1 MTTAASSEELT
12 NDMTPRVMAYRVRHE
27 DVPDTSEAFQRAAR
41 LPDGPEKDR
50 TREEIVCAWLPMA
63 DRLAGRFRHRGEAME
78 DLRQV
83 AAIGLVKAVERYDP
97 LRGTAFESFA
107 VPTITGELKRHFRD
121 RLWSVHVPRRVQE
134 LRSRVRDARDELAQR
149 RGIMAP
155 TVEQIAFHTGMT
167 EDDVVTGVEAMD
179 CFSVL
184 SLDATLSTAEEGLT
198 LGDTLGAWD
207 KALDAVIDRESVKPR
222 LRRLPDRERKI
233 LYLRFFRGMTQ
244 SSIAE
249 DLGISQMHVSRL
261 INDSCA
267 RIRRDVMRDAA

>member
-1 MTTAASSEELT
+1 
-12 NDMTPRVMAYRVRHE
+12 MTPRVMAYRVRHE
-27 DVPDTSEAFQRAAR
+27 DVPDTSEDFERAAA

-50 TREEIVCAWLPMA
+50 TRREIVCAWLPMA
-63 DRLAGRFRHRGEAME
+63 DRLAGRFRHRGEALE

-97 LRGTAFESFA
+97 HRGTAFESFA

-134 LRSRVRDARDELAQR
+134 LRARVGDARDELAQR
-149 RGIMAP
+149 HGILAP
-155 TVEQIAFHTGMT
+155 TIEEIARHTGMT
-167 EDDVVTGVEAMD
+167 EDEVIMGVEAMD

-184 SLDATLSTAEEGLT
+184 SLDASLSATEEGPT
-198 LGDTLGAWD
+198 LGDSLGARD
-207 KALDAVIDRESVKPR
+207 AALDAVIDRESVKPR
-222 LRRLPDRERKI
+222 LRRLPDREKRI

-267 RIRRDVMRDAA
+267 RIRREVLRDAA

>member
-1 MTTAASSEELT
+1 
-12 NDMTPRVMAYRVRHE
+12 MTPRVMAYRVRHE
-27 DVPDTSEAFQRAAR
+27 DVPDTSEAFERAAG

-63 DRLAGRFRHRGEAME
+63 DRLAGRFRHRGEALE

-97 LRGTAFESFA
+97 YRGTAFESFA

-134 LRSRVRDARDELAQR
+134 LRGRVRDARDELAQR
-149 RGIMAP
+149 HGNMAP
-155 TVEQIAFHTGMT
+155 TVEDVALHAEMT
-167 EDDVVTGVEAMD
+167 EDEVLMGVEAMD

-184 SLDATLSTAEEGLT
+184 SLDANLSALDEEGSAT
-198 LGDTLGAWD
+198 PGDSLGGWD
-207 KALDAVIDRESVKPR
+207 EALDAVIDRESVKPN
-222 LRRLPDRERKI
+222 LRRLPDREKRI
-233 LYLRFFRGMTQ
+233 LFMRFFHGMTQ
-244 SSIAE
+244 SSIAK

-261 INDSCA
+261 INNSCA
-267 RIRRDVMRDAA
+267 RIRREVMRDAA

>member
-1 MTTAASSEELT
+1 
-12 NDMTPRVMAYRVRHE
+12 MTPRVMAYRVRHE
-27 DVPDTSEAFQRAAR
+27 DVPDTSEAFERAAR
-41 LPDGPEKDR
+41 LPDGPERHR
-50 TREEIVCAWLPMA
+50 TRGEIVCAWLPMA
-63 DRLAGRFRHRGEAME
+63 DRLAGRFRHRGEALE

-97 LRGTAFESFA
+97 YRGTAFESFA

-134 LRSRVRDARDELAQR
+134 LRGRVRDARDELAQWH
-149 RGIMAP
+149 GVLAP
-155 TVEQIAFHTGMT
+155 TVEEIALHSGMT
-167 EDDVVTGVEAMD
+167 EDEVVTGVEAMD

-184 SLDATLSTAEEGLT
+184 SLDASLSSLEDGPT
-198 LGDTLGAWD
+198 LGDSLGAWD
-207 KALDAVIDRESVKPR
+207 EALDTVIDRESVKPR
-222 LRRLPDRERKI
+222 LRRLPDREKKI

>member
-1 MTTAASSEELT
+1 
-12 NDMTPRVMAYRVRHE
+12 MTPRVMAYRVRHE
-27 DVPDTSEAFQRAAR
+27 DVPDTSEAFERATA

-50 TREEIVCAWLPMA
+50 TRREIVCAWLPMA
-63 DRLAGRFRHRGEAME
+63 DRLAGRFRHRGEALE

-97 LRGTAFESFA
+97 HRGTAFESYA

-149 RGIMAP
+149 HGILAP
-155 TVEQIAFHTGMT
+155 TVAQIARHAAMT
-167 EDDVVTGVEAMD
+167 EDEVLMGVEAMD

-184 SLDATLSTAEEGLT
+184 SLDANLSVGEEGPT
-198 LGDTLGAWD
+198 LGDSLGAWD
-207 KALDAVIDRESVKPR
+207 EALDAVIDRESVKPR
-222 LRRLPDRERKI
+222 LRRLPDREKRI
-233 LYLRFFRGMTQ
+233 LYLRFFHGMTQ

-267 RIRRDVMRDAA
+267 RIRREVLRDAA

>member
-1 MTTAASSEELT
+1 
-12 NDMTPRVMAYRVRHE
+12 MTPRVMAYRVRHE
-27 DVPDTSEAFQRAAR
+27 DVPDTSEAFERTAA

-50 TREEIVCAWLPMA
+50 TRGEIVCAWLPMA
-63 DRLAGRFRHRGEAME
+63 DRLAGRFRHRGEALE

-97 LRGTAFESFA
+97 HRGTAFESFA

-134 LRSRVRDARDELAQR
+134 LRARVRDARDELAQR
-149 RGIMAP
+149 HGNMSP
-155 TVEQIAFHTGMT
+155 TVEEIARHAGMT
-167 EDDVVTGVEAMD
+167 EDEVGLGYEAME

-184 SLDATLSTAEEGLT
+184 SLDASLTAVEEGPT
-198 LGDTLGAWD
+198 LGDSLGVRD
-207 KALDAVIDRESVKPR
+207 EALDAVVDRESVKPR
-222 LRRLPDRERKI
+222 LRRLPDREKKI

-244 SSIAE
+244 SGIAE

-267 RIRRDVMRDAA
+267 RIRRDVLRDVA

>member
-1 MTTAASSEELT
+1 
-12 NDMTPRVMAYRVRHE
+12 MTPRVMAYRVRHE
-27 DVPDTSEAFQRAAR
+27 DVPDTSAAFERAAG
-41 LPDGPEKDR
+41 LPDGPEKGR
-50 TREEIVCAWLPMA
+50 TRGEIVCAWLPMA
-63 DRLAGRFRHRGEAME
+63 DRLAGRFRHRGEALE

-97 LRGTAFESFA
+97 HRGTAFESFA

-134 LRSRVRDARDELAQR
+134 LRARVRDARDELAQR
-149 RGIMAP
+149 HGILAP
-155 TVEQIAFHTGMT
+155 TVEQIAFHAGMT
-167 EDDVVTGVEAMD
+167 PNEAVLGVEAMD
-179 CFSVL
+179 CFNVL
-184 SLDATLSTAEEGLT
+184 SLDASPASPDEGLT
-198 LGDTLGAWD
+198 LGDSLGAWD
-207 KALDAVIDRESVKPR
+207 EALDAVIDRESVKPR
-222 LRRLPDRERKI
+222 LRRLPDREKRI
-233 LYLRFFRGMTQ
+233 LYMRFFRGMTQ

>member
-1 MTTAASSEELT
+1 
-12 NDMTPRVMAYRVRHE
+12 MTPRVMAYRVRHE
-27 DVPDTSEAFQRAAR
+27 DVPDTSEAFERAAG

-63 DRLAGRFRHRGEAME
+63 DRLAGRFRHRGETLE

-97 LRGTAFESFA
+97 HRGAAFESFA
-107 VPTITGELKRHFRD
+107 VPTIIGELKRHFRD

-134 LRSRVRDARDELAQR
+134 LRARVRDARDDLAQR
-149 RGIMAP
+149 HGVMAP
-155 TVEQIAFHTGMT
+155 TVEELAFHAGMT
-167 EDDVVTGVEAMD
+167 EHEVVMGVEAMD
-179 CFSVL
+179 CFHVL
-184 SLDATLSTAEEGLT
+184 SLDASLSAPEDGHT
-198 LGDTLGAWD
+198 LGDSLGDWD
-207 KALDAVIDRESVKPR
+207 EALDMVVDRESVKPR
-222 LRRLPDRERKI
+222 LRRLPDREKKI